1 MRASPGAAPGREPV
15 PEYWLRRCRGF
26 RVDSAD
32 GRIGT
37 VENVRFD
44 DPPAEPQ
51 ALVVRVGLIG
61 KRLLI
66 VPVSEI
72 RAILPRQ
79 QLVVLPGSPRLL
91 ATEAGTAAGGPIT
104 G

>member
-1 MRASPGAAPGREPV
+1 MLASARAALEREQL
-15 PEYWLRRCRGF
+15 PEYWLRRCHGF

-44 DPPAEPQ
+44 SPPAAPQ
-51 ALVVRVGLIG
+51 ALVVRVGLFG

-66 VPVSEI
+66 FPVSEVE
-72 RAILPRQ
+72 AILPRQ
-79 QLVVLPGSPRLL
+79 QLVVLPASPRLL
-91 ATEAGTAAGGPIT
+91 ATEAGAAGAPIM

>member
-1 MRASPGAAPGREPV
+1 MSAATHAALGREPL
-15 PEYWLRRCRGF
+15 PEHWLRHCQGF

-44 DPPAEPQ
+44 GPSPEPQ
-51 ALVVRVGLIG
+51 ALVIRVGLFG

-66 VPVSEI
+66 VPVSEVK
-72 RAILPRQ
+72 AILPHER
-79 QLVVLPGSPRLL
+79 LVVLPASPRLL
-91 ATEAGTAAGGPIT
+91 ATEAGAAGAPLT

>member
-1 MRASPGAAPGREPV
+1 MSTSTRAALERGPV
-15 PEYWLRRCRGF
+15 SEYWLRHCQGF

-44 DPPAEPQ
+44 SPPTRPQ
-51 ALVVRVGLIG
+51 ALAVRVGLFG

-66 VPVSEI
+66 VPVSEVK
-72 RAILPRQ
+72 AILPRQ
-79 QLVVLPGSPRLL
+79 HRVLLPASPRLL
-91 ATEAGTAAGGPIT
+91 ATEAGAAGTPSAG
-104 G
+104 